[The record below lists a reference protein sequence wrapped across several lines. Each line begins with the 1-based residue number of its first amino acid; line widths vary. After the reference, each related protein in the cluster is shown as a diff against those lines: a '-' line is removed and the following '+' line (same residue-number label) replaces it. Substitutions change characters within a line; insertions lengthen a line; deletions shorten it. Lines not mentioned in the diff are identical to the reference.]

1 CTGSWAGSCVLA
13 TGVLCCKLGEYST
26 FENGIFCGFRFL
38 LPKKEVNMG
47 TEQTRIKSL
56 KTYQEEQEDSNK
68 LLHPPRDLTEKERAI
83 WEEISSLIISSTHYK
98 KTTADVELVR
108 QYCQTKIMRDRAWS
122 EYNKNPERY
131 IRIVTGICSDGM
143 TPKVLVKENEHYKTW
158 IECNKLLEKL
168 LKDFRLTP
176 EARRR

>member
-1 CTGSWAGSCVLA
+1 MGEQSCEESLSKYRDDVE
-13 TGVLCCKLGEYST
+13 KS
-26 FENGIFCGFRFL
+26 NL
-38 LPKKEVNMG
+38 LLNPPPDLSDAERIVWREI
-47 TEQTRIKSL
+47 TE
-56 KTYQEEQEDSNK
+56 
-68 LLHPPRDLTEKERAI
+68 
-83 WEEISSLIISSTHYK
+83 LIISSTHYK
-98 KTTADVELVR
+98 KTTADIELIR
-108 QYCQTKIMRDRAWS
+108 QYCQTKIMRDRAWN

-176 EARRR
+176 DARRR

>member
-1 CTGSWAGSCVLA
+1 MGEQSCEESLSKYRDDVE
-13 TGVLCCKLGEYST
+13 KS
-26 FENGIFCGFRFL
+26 NL
-38 LPKKEVNMG
+38 LLTPPPDLSNAEQVVWKEI
-47 TEQTRIKSL
+47 TE
-56 KTYQEEQEDSNK
+56 
-68 LLHPPRDLTEKERAI
+68 
-83 WEEISSLIISSTHYK
+83 LIISSTHYK
-98 KTTADVELVR
+98 KTSADIELIR
-108 QYCQTKIMRDRAWS
+108 QYCQTKIMRDRAWK

-176 EARRR
+176 DVRRR